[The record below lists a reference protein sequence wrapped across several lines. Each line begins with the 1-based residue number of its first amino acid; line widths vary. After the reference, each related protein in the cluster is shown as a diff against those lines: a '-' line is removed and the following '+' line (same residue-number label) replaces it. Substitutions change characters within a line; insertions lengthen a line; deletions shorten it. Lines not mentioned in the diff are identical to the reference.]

1 MSLENITADP
11 EFTNLKLNHAARI
24 IEFFNHMS
32 KLKLQEIIK
41 NWWRAAGVSDVLDT
55 KKIPSID
62 PLLTLGM
69 SYPMF
74 FIFWQFVFQ
83 QNKVR
88 NCMRVKLSII
98 ISQQIKFFIKV
109 FFSKCD

>member
-11 EFTNLKLNHAARI
+11 EFTNLKPNHAARI

-41 NWWRAAGVSDVLDT
+41 NWWGAAGVSDVLDT

-74 FIFWQFVFQ
+74 FIFWQFMFSAEQSVELHASKIIHNYFTTNQIFYQSFFQ
-83 QNKVR
+83 
-88 NCMRVKLSII
+88 
-98 ISQQIKFFIKV
+98 
-109 FFSKCD
+109 